1 MELYKRIKPLA
12 LFWITELWRT
22 RKFAV
27 LLILVGSAVFALKV
41 SILLNAMPLML
52 LVFCSVFFFLD
63 LWNFARKVHKF
74 QRLTFLDLNLFVAP
88 ELENATDWQNLA
100 N

>member
-52 LVFCSVFFFLD
+52 LVFLLRFFL
-63 LWNFARKVHKF
+63 LGFMELCEKGSQISAINFS
-74 QRLTFLDLNLFVAP
+74 
-88 ELENATDWQNLA
+88 
-100 N
+100 